1 MTEFYYELLLLA
13 GLAVIASV
21 AGVLALYS
29 STIMPGLKKLDD
41 ATFVSA
47 FKAID
52 RRIVQSV
59 FMVQFFAP
67 VFLVGA
73 AAMYAFVQNAENAP
87 LVSGAFACY
96 LGVVAVTIGVNV
108 PLNDGIKRTADALS
122 SSEAAAARTQFNEK
136 KWVAAN
142 HARLALSLLS
152 AGLLAAALL

>member
-52 RRIVQSV
+52 RQIVKSV

-67 VFLVGA
+67 LFILGGA
-73 AAMYAFVQNAENAP
+73 AVYAFSQQLDSWL
-87 LVSGAFACY
+87 LVVSALACY
-96 LGVVAVTIGVNV
+96 FGAVAVTVGVNV
-108 PLNDGIKRTADALS
+108 PLNDGIKSVPDGISAQDSAK
-122 SSEAAAARTQFNEK
+122 ARAQFNEQ
-136 KWVAAN
+136 KWTAFN
-142 HARLALSLLS
+142 HVRTLLS
-152 AGLLAAALL
+152 IVAIVLLVIALV